1 MVLHL
6 FGSKVLSLVAK
17 LLVCQ
22 NKAVINFPVLIY
34 IYLYHSFFGK
44 TLDIYEL
51 LPSLYQYQTIV
62 ASVILLLPNKIGEE
76 ISWY

>member
-17 LLVCQ
+17 LLVYQ
-22 NKAVINFPVLIY
+22 NIAVLNFPVLLHISY
-34 IYLYHSFFGK
+34 FPFFPF
-44 TLDIYEL
+44 YSQEL

>member
-1 MVLHL
+1 MELHL
-6 FGSKVLSLVAK
+6 FGSKVLSLVARTLGISK
-17 LLVCQ
+17 HSSTELSR
-22 NKAVINFPVLIY
+22 FDIY
-34 IYLYHSFFGK
+34 TLSSFFLAK
-44 TLDIYEL
+44 TLYFYEL

>member
-1 MVLHL
+1 MELHL
-6 FGSKVLSLVAK
+6 FGSKVLSLVARTLGISKHGSTK
-17 LLVCQ
+17 LSR
-22 NKAVINFPVLIY
+22 FDIY
-34 IYLYHSFFGK
+34 TLSSFLAK
-44 TLDIYEL
+44 TLYFYEL

>member
-17 LLVCQ
+17 LLVYQ
-22 NKAVINFPVLIY
+22 NIAESTQLSC
-34 IYLYHSFFGK
+34 SFLFGK
-44 TLDIYEL
+44 TLYFYEQ

>member
-1 MVLHL
+1 MVLNL
-6 FGSKVLSLVAK
+6 FGSKVLSIVAK
-17 LLVCQ
+17 LLVYK
-22 NKAVINFPVLIY
+22 NIAVLKFPVLIY
-34 IYLYHSFFGK
+34 TYHSFFGK
-44 TLDIYEL
+44 ILYFYEL